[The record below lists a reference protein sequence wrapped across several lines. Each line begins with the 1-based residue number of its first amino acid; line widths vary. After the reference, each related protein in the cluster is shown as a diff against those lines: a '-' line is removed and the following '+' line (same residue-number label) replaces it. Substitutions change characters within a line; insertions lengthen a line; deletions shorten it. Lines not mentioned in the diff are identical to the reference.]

1 MAHNRGR
8 GCQSGDHGRG
18 RGIVAFVLLIA
29 LVVAV
34 DSEQTP
40 GGGVGGVLNATSA
53 PAKFAPWLQKAGGL
67 CPQIG
72 APLLAAQLAQE
83 SGFSTQAV
91 SPSGA
96 QGPAQFMPGTWPSW
110 GRDETTYLLCIGVA

>member
-1 MAHNRGR
+1 M
-8 GCQSGDHGRG
+8 
-18 RGIVAFVLLIA
+18 LLIA

-110 GRDETTYLLCIGVA
+110 GRDETTYLVVYWSCLMSHLPGRERPPKRRCGITH